1 MKSRLVY
8 FLILIV
14 GSFLVFSSCDKAMHE
29 AMSGTTA
36 QQIALMPASDV
47 LGYVNFQQIKKS
59 DFFEMFRDSLHKD
72 LVHNDEYR
80 DFVDSSGFN
89 FEKDISELFFVGKF
103 DSSRD
108 DMDGLAVVYG
118 NFNPEKIITFIA
130 KESRHKELVA
140 TEYQNFK
147 IYTGKDENKA
157 ICFVDSTVFL
167 GGDEVLVKAWLD
179 NSVQK
184 KTQIE
189 SELQARLDLVKFK
202 TDCWLVTQAADIL
215 DKLHLDESLKEAR
228 GLSSLKNMNISM
240 RVTNQINFNGEM
252 ECADAENAGLFK
264 DAIKG
269 FIATAKLSTSEDR
282 EAVDILNKID
292 VDHHKNNISVN
303 FQFTKEDLEK
313 LRKAKHPFGK
323 HV

>member
-1 MKSRLVY
+1 MKSKFV
-8 FLILIV
+8 FSLIIIM
-14 GSFLVFSSCDKAMHE
+14 GSFLLFSSCDKALRETMP
-29 AMSGTTA
+29 GTTA
-36 QQIALMPASDV
+36 QQIALMPATDV

-72 LVHNDEYR
+72 LVHNDEYL
-80 DFVDSSGFN
+80 DFVDSSGFD
-89 FEKDISELFFVGKF
+89 FEKDISELFFAGKF
-103 DSSRD
+103 DSSRH
-108 DMDGLAVVYG
+108 DMEGLAVVYG
-118 NFNPEKIITFIA
+118 NFNPEKIMTFIA

-147 IYTGKDENKA
+147 IYTGKDEDKA
-157 ICFVDSTVFL
+157 ICFVDSTIFL

-179 NSVQK
+179 NSIQK
-184 KTQIE
+184 KTQLA
-189 SELQARLDLVKFK
+189 SELQARLEQVKFK

-215 DKLHLDESLKEAR
+215 NKLHLDEPLKEAH
-228 GLSSLKNMNISM
+228 GLSSLKNFNLSM
-240 RVTNQINFNGEM
+240 KLTDQINFNGEM

-282 EAVDILNKID
+282 ETVDIINKID
-292 VDHHKNNISVN
+292 VDHHQNHISVN